1 MSSLKLSDTHVDFE
15 DILSQLQAYA
25 QLNAAWKDNQE
36 SSTGRTLLEQMAAVG
51 ALALNSVSISMRES
65 FLQTA
70 MRDSSIYACADNLGV
85 RIRRK
90 TPAGVTVHLE
100 RDDVSE
106 NWLLPR
112 YTQFNVN
119 GKPFFSRDQI
129 TFLEGNREPTDL
141 LYSGTIV
148 SYTDTTV
155 KIAISED
162 LLQENEEYSL
172 KAEYSGIST
181 YYNVV
186 YDFDTSMFV
195 LSENEDKVFKNLEV
209 SLISILKKQIRLY
222 EGTIQVDTFIS
233 TGMAFQEF
241 NLTATDF
248 TVSDSDIDVYTIDV
262 ASGKKTYWT
271 YQQDG
276 IWTAKPNS
284 KVYYDKTNG
293 EGLAVIMFG
302 NSVVGAIPKMGD
314 EINIRYAVTSGED
327 GNVSL
332 TNLPVK
338 AMLYS
343 IKGYTTTTI
352 SGGSNERPARY
363 YKIVAPQIYRAKKR
377 AITKEDFYTIC
388 LDYPGIISASIEVQ
402 RDRPLPYDLRDMN
415 MARVCILPLDED
427 IDKMSHGDWIDFLE
441 YLEPKLHMA
450 YDITRIDP
458 IKLNAYSTVEI
469 FIEKNAVSSE
479 IVAKAKQTITDIFVR
494 KTDSLGKKYALSDI
508 IGQLEDIDGID
519 YINVKRFKLE
529 SDVAQVNSTIVPL
542 SKFHFVS
549 LAENIVIAQYTDR
562 KKIEV

>member
-1 MSSLKLSDTHVDFE
+1 MS
-15 DILSQLQAYA
+15 
-25 QLNAAWKDNQE
+25 
-36 SSTGRTLLEQMAAVG
+36 
-51 ALALNSVSISMRES
+51 
-65 FLQTA
+65 
-70 MRDSSIYACADNLGV
+70 
-85 RIRRK
+85 
-90 TPAGVTVHLE
+90 
-100 RDDVSE
+100 
-106 NWLLPR
+106 
-112 YTQFNVN
+112 
-119 GKPFFSRDQI
+119 
-129 TFLEGNREPTDL
+129 
-141 LYSGTIV
+141 
-148 SYTDTTV
+148 
-155 KIAISED
+155 
-162 LLQENEEYSL
+162 
-172 KAEYSGIST
+172 
-181 YYNVV
+181 
-186 YDFDTSMFV
+186 
-195 LSENEDKVFKNLEV
+195 
-209 SLISILKKQIRLY
+209 
-222 EGTIQVDTFIS
+222 
-233 TGMAFQEF
+233 FQEF

-388 LDYPGIISASIEVQ
+388 LDYPGIISAAIEVQ